1 MNKKVELK
9 DKTANGTKPVLAV
22 RSLSVGNLLKRNGI
36 IVKIDAKSIFDI
48 WDDNGIDK
56 LGYEPIPLTEEWL
69 LRFGFKKEEKSP
81 SKNHGNY
88 YSVWLMD
95 YKYSFSYAAF
105 REDWGFYHSYTDAL
119 KDEDNDKF
127 DFISCGIKYV
137 HELQNLYYSLS
148 QDELSWNDR

>member
-1 MNKKVELK
+1 MEK
-9 DKTANGTKPVLAV
+9 DNMKHENPNDAKPVLAV
-22 RSLSVGNLLKRNGI
+22 RSLSIGNLLKRNGI
-36 IVKIDAKSIFDI
+36 VVTIDARSIFDI
-48 WDDNGIDK
+48 WNNDRIDK
-56 LGYEPIPLTEEWL
+56 LGYEPIRLTEDWL
-69 LRFGFKKEEKSP
+69 LRLGFKKEEKSP

-88 YSVWLMD
+88 YSIWLMD

-148 QDELSWNDR
+148 HEELSLNGS

>member
-1 MNKKVELK
+1 MKHENPN
-9 DKTANGTKPVLAV
+9 DAKPVLAV
-22 RSLSVGNLLKRNGI
+22 RSLSIGNLLKRNGI
-36 IVKIDAKSIFDI
+36 VVTIDARSIFDI
-48 WDDNGIDK
+48 WNNDRIDK
-56 LGYEPIPLTEEWL
+56 LGYEPIRLTEDWL
-69 LRFGFKKEEKSP
+69 LRLGFKKEEKSP

-88 YSVWLMD
+88 YSIWLMD

-148 QDELSWNDR
+148 HEELSLNGS